1 MLVDEAVS
9 DYYSDIEIGEIE
21 QVLGHEFRDLT
32 HLMNALTRRSF
43 WHENRDTC
51 KEHNER
57 LEFLGDAV
65 LGLVIADILYR
76 EFPED
81 EEGELQKKRA
91 SLVNRAALA
100 QLMRHL
106 NLASFIRMGRGDEMS
121 GCRNRDSILADTLE
135 ALVAAVY
142 MDGGFPEAE
151 KMIEKHFYPL
161 ITRCSTRDGIEDC
174 KSVLQELAQAEFGVT
189 PTYEMVDQWG
199 EEHRKTFSVAVY
211 LGSEVAG
218 LGTGRNKRE
227 AAQKAAREAL
237 QALQLQSDG
246 EQASG
251 TPQPRPPRRT
261 GASSEP
267 SLTDSHSTPASS
279 LYTGLPWPKLI
290 RGTLIRRYK
299 RFIADVKLKND
310 EVVSAHCPNSGSM
323 LGCSEPGRPVYLSR
337 SDNPTRR
344 LIYTWEM
351 IRMPSSL
358 VGVNT
363 LVPNKLVKH
372 AIISGRIPELSGYE
386 SVRSEVKCG
395 AHSRLDLILEH
406 PARPSCYVEVK
417 NCSLVENGVAYFPDA
432 VTTRGLKH
440 LVELQQLVRLGNRGV
455 IFFLIHRSDATAFSP
470 ADHIDREYGIELRA
484 AVRNGIEI
492 QCYDVTIDLKKIAIN
507 NSLPCRL

>member
-1 MLVDEAVS
+1 
-9 DYYSDIEIGEIE
+9 
-21 QVLGHEFRDLT
+21 
-32 HLMNALTRRSF
+32 MNALTRRSF
-43 WHENRDTC
+43 WHENRETC

-65 LGLVIADILYR
+65 LGLVIADVLYR

-106 NLASFIRMGRGDEMS
+106 NLAEFIRMGRGDEMS

-142 MDGGFPEAE
+142 MDGGFREAE
-151 KMIEKHFYPL
+151 KMIRKTLLSSHYAVFH
-161 ITRCSTRDGIEDC
+161 TRWHGR
-174 KSVLQELAQAEFGVT
+174 LQERPSGIAQAEFGVT

-211 LGSEVAG
+211 LGSEMAG

-237 QALQLQSDG
+237 QALQPQF
-246 EQASG
+246 EQGHGQTASG
-251 TPQPRPPRRT
+251 AGLPRRSRAISKPT
-261 GASSEP
+261 VSDSSDHRI
-267 SLTDSHSTPASS
+267 LAVHRTPVAQAYS
-279 LYTGLPWPKLI
+279 
-290 RGTLIRRYK
+290 RTLIKRYK
-299 RFIADVKLKND
+299 RFIADVRLKND

-344 LIYTWEM
+344 LLYTWEM

-363 LVPNKLVKH
+363 LVPT
-372 AIISGRIPELSGYE
+372 SW
-386 SVRSEVKCG
+386 
-395 AHSRLDLILEH
+395 
-406 PARPSCYVEVK
+406 
-417 NCSLVENGVAYFPDA
+417 
-432 VTTRGLKH
+432 
-440 LVELQQLVRLGNRGV
+440 
-455 IFFLIHRSDATAFSP
+455 
-470 ADHIDREYGIELRA
+470 
-484 AVRNGIEI
+484 
-492 QCYDVTIDLKKIAIN
+492 
-507 NSLPCRL
+507 